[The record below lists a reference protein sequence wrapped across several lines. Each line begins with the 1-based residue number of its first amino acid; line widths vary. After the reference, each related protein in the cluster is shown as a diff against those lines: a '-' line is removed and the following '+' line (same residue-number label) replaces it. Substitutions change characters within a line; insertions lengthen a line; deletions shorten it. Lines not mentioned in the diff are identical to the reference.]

1 MKRLLLV
8 EDEEVILKALTR
20 LLERNHYDV
29 CAVSTVEEA
38 IKLQPQSFDL
48 VLADLRLPG
57 AEGTS
62 IIPLADPAPVVIM
75 TSHASVRSAVDA
87 MRHGAIDYIAKPFDH
102 DELLMVIERSLMQ
115 NLMQA
120 QNRALRLDVQ
130 RIQPAERHVQGTV
143 METIL
148 ASLLPMKE
156 SRRYL
161 HLYGEKGT
169 DREGMARAIHANS
182 DRSDAPFVVAD
193 VGAGNSASD
202 IALLLGSNSEIH
214 RGELPPGGLLQAAQ
228 NGTIV
233 LRHPETFDASVQ
245 NQLAGVLTKGRISA
259 SDGGRQRIVN
269 VRVLSIAHEPIDTLI
284 KSDSLTQELADLFAG
299 DQIELPPL
307 RMRRKDILPL
317 AYQTLG
323 ALERRHALKNL
334 KLAPDAE
341 AALTA
346 NDWPGN
352 VTELDSMLTRAV
364 LVARKNTLT
373 VDDLGIGD
381 SANGSR
387 DLNLDEYF
395 RYFVLRN
402 QNTLSETELA
412 SRLGISRKALWER
425 RQKMS
430 LPRTTNE
437 DLSSSPQT

>member
-38 IKLQPQSFDL
+38 INLQPQSFDL

-62 IIPLADPAPVVIM
+62 IIPVADPSPVVIM

-130 RIQPAERHVQGTV
+130 RMQPSERHVQGTA
-143 METIL
+143 MEAIL
-148 ASLLPMKE
+148 SSLLPMKE
-156 SRRYL
+156 SVRYL

-193 VGAGNSASD
+193 IGSGDSTSD
-202 IALLLGSNSEIH
+202 TALLLGGNSDVH

-245 NQLAGVLTKGRISA
+245 RQLASVLTKGKISA

-269 VRVLSIAHEPIDTLI
+269 VRVISIAHDPIDTLVN
-284 KSDSLTQELADLFAG
+284 KSSLTREFADLFTA

-307 RMRRKDILPL
+307 RMRRQDILPL
-317 AYQTLG
+317 AYQTLRS
-323 ALERRHALKNL
+323 LERRHALKSL

-364 LVARKNTLT
+364 LVARKNTLSI
-373 VDDLGIGD
+373 DDLGIGD
-381 SANGSR
+381 STDGSR

-430 LPRTTNE
+430 LLRTTND